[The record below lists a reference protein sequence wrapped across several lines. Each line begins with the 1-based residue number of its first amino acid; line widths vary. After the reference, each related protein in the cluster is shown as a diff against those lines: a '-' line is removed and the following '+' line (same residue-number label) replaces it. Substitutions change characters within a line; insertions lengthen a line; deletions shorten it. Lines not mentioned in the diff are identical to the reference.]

1 MPLPALPVTI
11 LTDYLLPRRHAALIL
26 PLAVQDLK
34 AKYRQSKLGLLWLF
48 LTPLLMLLMY
58 TLVFREVFQVRWAP
72 ADENIWAF
80 ALRIYAGLAVFNFFA
95 EYVNRAP
102 HLILEQPYLVKKILF
117 PVQSLAWICLLSQLS
132 TLLFSTLVLVALS
145 LLGTG
150 HLPLS
155 VLALWLVWLPL
166 VPLCLGLGWAL
177 SALGAYIRDIA
188 QVLSMIMS
196 ALVFVSPVFFPAEA
210 LPRVAR
216 DWLWLNP
223 LSLPMTQTRQV
234 LIEGIWPDWSSWSIN
249 MAFALAVAFAGAWI
263 FKKLRSGLADVL

>member
-1 MPLPALPVTI
+1 MNI
-11 LTDYLLPRRHAALIL
+11 LNDYLLPRRHAALIL
-26 PLAVQDLK
+26 PLAAQDLK

-48 LTPLLMLLMY
+48 LTPLLMLGMY

-72 ADENIWAF
+72 ANENIWAF

-102 HLILEQPYLVKKILF
+102 HLILEQPYLVKKIMF
-117 PVQSLAWICLLSQLS
+117 PVQSLAWISLLSQLS
-132 TLLFSTLVLVALS
+132 TLLSSTLVLMALGF
-145 LLGTG
+145 LGMG
-150 HLPLS
+150 QLPLS
-155 VLALWLVWLPL
+155 AISLWLVWLPL

-177 SALGAYIRDIA
+177 SAMGVYVRDIA

-210 LPRVAR
+210 LPKAAR

-234 LIEGIWPDWSSWSIN
+234 LIEGVWPDWSSWTVN
-249 MAFALAVAFAGAWI
+249 MLLAMAVAYAGAWI
-263 FKKLRSGLADVL
+263 FQKLRSGLADVL